1 MKYDLSDEAF
11 NEWCSFEHSEQALH
25 AWQECRRRATA
36 QVSEWMIANH
46 WATGHGDDIPDLLK
60 ELNWQID
67 EMVKHAQTRLRAACQ
82 ALRSYQYGNDSPDL
96 AKEIADNIDEWG
108 DDAH

>member
-1 MKYDLSDEAF
+1 MNETDLSDEAF
-11 NEWCSFEHSEQALH
+11 WSCTDGMTRLQ

-60 ELNWQID
+60 ELTWQIK
-67 EMVKHAQTRLRAACQ
+67 EQLE
-82 ALRSYQYGNDSPDL
+82 
-96 AKEIADNIDEWG
+96 KEIREAFEAGFSKALYGTNGIDRDEAYRAFLQQR
-108 DDAH
+108 D